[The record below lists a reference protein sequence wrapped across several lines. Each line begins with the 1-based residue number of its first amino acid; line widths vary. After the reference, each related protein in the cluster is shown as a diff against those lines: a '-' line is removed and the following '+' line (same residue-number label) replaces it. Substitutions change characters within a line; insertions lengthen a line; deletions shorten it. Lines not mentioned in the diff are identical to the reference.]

1 VDVLLHGW
9 QLDPPFAAIG
19 LVVAALLYAVGLH
32 RRVRRRGGHAE
43 AAWFAAG
50 LATLVVALLSPLAA
64 YDESLFWAHM
74 LQHVLLLVVA
84 PPLLLLGRPFA
95 TSGRAVPIAVRR
107 PLARALV
114 PWFKPL
120 RAPAAAALALALFT
134 ANMIVW
140 HVPALFDTTLRS
152 TAVHELEHAL
162 FLGTGLY
169 LWSFLVRSRLTPPA
183 RALYASLA
191 MIACWLLALTLGV
204 ASSSFYT
211 GYSVGDQHLA
221 AGMMWV
227 PGSVPFVLAVVLY
240 AYRWLEET
248 TPRPMRGTA

>member
-19 LVVAALLYAVGLH
+19 IVVAALLYAVGLH
-32 RRVRRRGGHAE
+32 RRVRRRGGRTE

-50 LATLVVALLSPLAA
+50 LATLIVALVSPLAA

-95 TSGRAVPIAVRR
+95 TSGRAVPLAVRR

-120 RAPAAAALALALFT
+120 RAPAAASLALALFT
-134 ANMIVW
+134 ANMVVW

-162 FLGTGLY
+162 FLVTGLY
-169 LWSFLVRSRLTPPA
+169 LWSFLVSRRLSRPA
-183 RALYASLA
+183 RALYAGLA

-211 GYSVGDQHLA
+211 DYSAGDQHLA
-221 AGMMWV
+221 AGIMWV
-227 PGSVPFVLAVVLY
+227 PGSIPFVLAVVLS

-248 TPRPMRGTA
+248 TQAPVRGMA

>member
-19 LVVAALLYAVGLH
+19 IVLGAGLYTVGLH

-84 PPLLLLGRPFA
+84 PPLLLLGRPFT
-95 TSGRAVPIAVRR
+95 TSRRAVPLAVRR

-114 PWFKPL
+114 RWLKPL
-120 RAPAAAALALALFT
+120 RAAAAASIALVLFT
-134 ANMIVW
+134 ANMILW

-152 TAVHELEHAL
+152 TAVHELEHTL
-162 FLGTGLY
+162 FLGSGLY
-169 LWSFLVRSRLTPPA
+169 LWSFLVRSSLTPPA

-221 AGMMWV
+221 AGIMWV